1 MRPHAHAPLSFLVK
15 NVDNNIYTIHDKV
28 HQPDAWTWL
37 HIQTLLEQ
45 SSTLLLISIAYK
57 YGPNLLPPKS
67 TGSKQRSIYCLQ
79 LEVVSAS
86 PPSSPISLS
95 MSMHTFN
102 VMFCPSSFIRCQCLN
117 LLLISWALLLL
128 PCSLALLLLNEFAV
142 TEGIAEL
149 LWTWAHQLT
158 LRHAML
164 PRRSGLNLWAA
175 QLR

>member
-128 PCSLALLLLNEFAV
+128 SCSLALLLNEFAV

-164 PRRSGLNLWAA
+164 PRRSGLNLWAS

>member
-1 MRPHAHAPLSFLVK
+1 MHMPHCLSFLVK

-164 PRRSGLNLWAA
+164 PRRSGLNLWAS

>member
-164 PRRSGLNLWAA
+164 PRRSGLNLWAS

>member
-1 MRPHAHAPLSFLVK
+1 MHMPHCQSFLVK